1 MIIGRGLVA
10 SAFVPYFD
18 SDQDVIVFAAGVS
31 NSGET
36 RGEEF
41 LREEKML
48 RGYLEAA
55 GQLLYFGSCSVFDP
69 EMANTQYVRHKLE
82 MEALV
87 GSYTGNAI
95 FRLPQVVGT
104 SSNSNLL
111 TNFLCQKIE
120 NGERFNVWKNARRN
134 LIDVDDIAA
143 IVTHMIRKGDPK
155 EGVYNIASPFSVSI
169 LNIVEVFEKVLGKKA
184 VYSLIDAGSG
194 YDIDVPDVKRA
205 ASDLNIS
212 FDEDYIERT
221 VRKYYGR

>member
-10 SAFVPYFD
+10 SAFVPYFE

-36 RGEEF
+36 RAEEF

-55 GQLLYFGSCSVFDP
+55 GQLIYFGSCSVFDP
-69 EMANTQYVRHKLE
+69 EMANTQYVHHKLE

-87 GSYTGNAI
+87 SSYRGNAI

-111 TNFLCQKIE
+111 TNFLHQKIE
-120 NGERFNVWKNARRN
+120 NGERFNLWKNARRN

-143 IVTHMIRKGDPK
+143 IVTHMIRTGDSK
-155 EGVYNIASPFSVSI
+155 AGVYNIASPFSVSI
-169 LNIVEVFEKVLGKKA
+169 LDIVEVFEKVSGKKA

-221 VRKYYGR
+221 IRKYYGR